1 MMLSKEIKK
10 KKRAANIEIPQN
22 SNESTPLKKK
32 KKKLLE
38 LITKFI
44 KVEGYKINK

>member
-1 MMLSKEIKK
+1 MMLSKEMKK

-32 KKKLLE
+32 KQKNKK
-38 LITKFI
+38 T
-44 KVEGYKINK
+44 VRTNN